1 MLLHSFQY
9 FTVTLLLIADLG
21 RAAARTAM
29 QTVHAVRCPSS
40 CHSPIHHAGVEEPL
54 CTASSARVKPLAGL
68 TACPGPSGWCEH
80 ATGAATKRRASSGV
94 HGHGWSGATRQPWVP
109 GWSVGHRGRPD
120 RRLRACS
127 LHVHSPAPRQHS
139 SGNRALW
146 ARRQED
152 ATTVLR
158 ASQPARTENDATWP
172 VACTC
177 NLYARS

>member
-68 TACPGPSGWCEH
+68 TACPGPSVWCEH
-80 ATGAATKRRASSGV
+80 ATGAATKRRASTAVEYWSAWTWMEQ
-94 HGHGWSGATRQPWVP
+94 HGNHR
-109 GWSVGHRGRPD
+109 WSVGHRGRPD

-158 ASQPARTENDATWP
+158 TTGQPAGAHRK
-172 VACTC
+172 
-177 NLYARS
+177 